1 MLRRKA
7 IKNLHEEVDRAT
19 RMGCTA
25 EYIETLM
32 YAEKSLKLLE
42 DIDNLVN
49 DQSVDR
55 LIMAARVRGM
65 LCEL

>member
-7 IKNLHEEVDRAT
+7 IKNLHEEVNRAT

-25 EYIETLM
+25 DYIETLM
-32 YAEKSLKLLE
+32 KAEKDLKLLD

-55 LIMAARVRGM
+55 LIMAARIRGM
-65 LCEL
+65 LSEV

>member
-7 IKNLHEEVDRAT
+7 IKNLHEEADRAAI
-19 RMGCTA
+19 MGCST

-55 LIMAARVRGM
+55 LIMAARVREM